1 MNNITKFGITLTTIL
16 VTSVMT
22 SFGAT
27 NKFETIKN
35 NQFVVT
41 SEDDPVFNSWTNG
54 TKVSFTAN
62 TNNFYI
68 GGKSMAELLEK
79 SNEADPVFDRFK
91 SSENSISVGSG
102 TSASS
107 AKGVAIG
114 VPALN
119 SYQPGDFTY
128 ATAGNG
134 TNYYWRQDYMGTVF
148 ANRESVAIG
157 DSAQA
162 RHPVSVAIGDQA
174 IVGKLHTDSSNY
186 YPVVLNMMVVT
197 ARTPVVENP
206 VTTYTTN
213 ILYGAITNWYDAG
226 QYERLPEPTTGW
238 VKINNPNPI

>member
-1 MNNITKFGITLTTIL
+1 MKTHIKIALALT
-16 VTSVMT
+16 M
-22 SFGAT
+22 GA
-27 NKFETIKN
+27 FCLY
-35 NQFVVT
+35 
-41 SEDDPVFNSWTNG
+41 G
-54 TKVSFTAN
+54 
-62 TNNFYI
+62 
-68 GGKSMAELLEK
+68 
-79 SNEADPVFDRFK
+79 ADPVGKAKLGTIKANQYVVTQEVD
-91 SSENSISVGSG
+91 SVVMDFWRSRDKIEWGYETTAALSR
-102 TSASS
+102 
-107 AKGVAIG
+107 GVAIG

-162 RHPVSVAIGDQA
+162 RYPVAVAIGDQA